1 MTIDVIVGSWETGL
15 ISSSLSLSVLAC
27 ASLCKESLCNSFKF
41 SQPDSLC
48 QLANLSYLEDP
59 DVGETPVTIMISE
72 AEVEGLKLFCR
83 GGENCC
89 GKESNRLCA
98 EGEDGLGSDDDDD
111 DGDVGQGDCDHDD
124 QCSGLLQCGTDN
136 CATKSG
142 GLWDES
148 DDCCQV

>member
-1 MTIDVIVGSWETGL
+1 M
-15 ISSSLSLSVLAC
+15 
-27 ASLCKESLCNSFKF
+27 
-41 SQPDSLC
+41 
-48 QLANLSYLEDP
+48 SYLEDP
-59 DVGETPVTIMISE
+59 DVSDTAVTVMVSE
-72 AEVEGLKLFCR
+72 EGVEELQMVCR

-89 GKESNRLCA
+89 GRESNRLCA
-98 EGEDGLGSDDDDD
+98 EGDLDLSNTD
-111 DGDVGQGDCDHDD
+111 GDCDVGEGDCQDDD